1 MTRIKGLGFDF
12 GREFLLGKD
21 SGYVQKAQ
29 NGLYFFMSSYHK
41 FLTGVQMDS
50 QTWMMLSEKYLA
62 PTYARYPIVL
72 VKGRGTRLWDM
83 DGREYLDFVSGLAV
97 CNLGHCHP
105 KVVKAIQDQAE
116 KLIHVS
122 NFYYIE
128 PQIRLA
134 SLLCQYSFADNVF
147 FSNSGAEANEGG
159 IKLARK
165 HAKEK
170 MRGDRYEI
178 ITMEHSF
185 HGRTLATL
193 TATAQEKFH
202 KGYSPLMPGFKY
214 VPFNDPEAVK
224 NAIDSKTCAV
234 LVEPIQG
241 EGGVNCPSEGYLK
254 TLRKIC
260 DETEILLI
268 FDEVQVGMGR
278 TGKLFAYEHE
288 GVEPDMLTLA
298 KSLAGGVPIGALLI
312 KKEIAE
318 SFKPGDHASTFGGNP
333 LATAA
338 GVAALTAIL
347 EEGMLENCK
356 KVGDYFFYKLKEMKG
371 RFPFIHEVRGR
382 GLIIGMELKVD
393 GSSIVKEMMGRGILI
408 NCTMGNV
415 LRFLPPLIVT
425 QEEVDQMVRGLE
437 EVFQGIA
444 C

>member
-1 MTRIKGLGFDF
+1 
-12 GREFLLGKD
+12 
-21 SGYVQKAQ
+21 
-29 NGLYFFMSSYHK
+29 
-41 FLTGVQMDS
+41 MDS
-50 QTWMMLSEKYLA
+50 HTWMMLSEKYVA

-105 KVVKAIQDQAE
+105 KVVKAIQDQAQR
-116 KLIHVS
+116 LIHVS

-128 PQIRLA
+128 PQIQLA
-134 SLLCQYSFADNVF
+134 SLLCQLSFADKVF
-147 FSNSGAEANEGG
+147 FCNSGAEANEGAM
-159 IKLARK
+159 KLARK
-165 HAKEK
+165 YAKGK
-170 MRGDRYEI
+170 MEGDRYEI
-178 ITMEHSF
+178 ITMERSF

-202 KGYSPLMPGFKY
+202 EGFSPLMPGFKY
-214 VPFNDPEAVK
+214 VPFNDPMAVK

-241 EGGVNCPSEGYLK
+241 EGGVNCPAEGYLRA
-254 TLRKIC
+254 LREIC
-260 DETEILLI
+260 DEREILLI

-312 KKEIAE
+312 KKKIAE

-347 EEGMLENCK
+347 EEGMLENCQK
-356 KVGDYFFYKLKEMKG
+356 MGDYFLTRLRETQEE
-371 RFPFIHEVRGR
+371 FPFVKEVRGK
-382 GLIIGMELKVD
+382 GLILGMELKID
-393 GSSIVKEMMGRGILI
+393 GSPIVNEMLKKNILI

-425 QEEVDQMVRGLE
+425 KEEVDQMVRGLE
-437 EVFQGIA
+437 EIFQGIA

>member
-1 MTRIKGLGFDF
+1 
-12 GREFLLGKD
+12 
-21 SGYVQKAQ
+21 
-29 NGLYFFMSSYHK
+29 
-41 FLTGVQMDS
+41 MDS
-50 QTWMMLSEKYLA
+50 QTWMRLSEKYVA
-62 PTYARYPIVL
+62 HTYARYPIL
-72 VKGRGTRLWDM
+72 LIRGEGTRVWDM
-83 DGREYLDFVSGLAV
+83 DGKEYLDFVSGLAV

-105 KVVKAIQDQAE
+105 KVVKALQDQSE

-134 SLLCQYSFADNVF
+134 SLLCEHSFADKVF
-147 FSNSGAEANEGG
+147 FCNSGAEANEGAM
-159 IKLARK
+159 KLARK
-165 HAKEK
+165 YANEK
-170 MRGDRYEI
+170 VEGDRYEI
-178 ITMEHSF
+178 ITMERSF

-193 TATAQEKFH
+193 TATAQKKFH

-214 VPFNDPEAVK
+214 VPFDDPGAVR

-234 LVEPIQG
+234 MVEPIQG

-254 TLRKIC
+254 ALREIC
-260 DETEILLI
+260 DEKGILLI

-288 GVEPDMLTLA
+288 GVKPDMLTLA

-312 KKEIAE
+312 KEGVAE
-318 SFKPGDHASTFGGNP
+318 SFEPGDHASTFGGNP

-347 EEGMLENCK
+347 EEGMLENCQ
-356 KVGDYFFYKLKEMKG
+356 KVGSYFFSRLEEMGK
-371 RFPFIHEVRGR
+371 RFPFIQEVRGK
-382 GLIIGMELKVD
+382 GLILGIELKME
-393 GSSIVKEMMGRGILI
+393 GNSIVKEMMQKGFLI

-425 QEEVDQMVRGLE
+425 KEEVDQVVKALE
-437 EVFQGIA
+437 EVFKGVSYSSE
-444 C
+444 

>member
-1 MTRIKGLGFDF
+1 M
-12 GREFLLGKD
+12 
-21 SGYVQKAQ
+21 A
-29 NGLYFFMSSYHK
+29 
-41 FLTGVQMDS
+41 
-50 QTWMMLSEKYLA
+50 LSEQYIA
-62 PTYARYPIVL
+62 NTYARYPILL
-72 VKGRGTRLWDM
+72 VRGKGTRVWDLE
-83 DGREYLDFVSGLAV
+83 GEEYLDFVSGLAV

-128 PQIRLA
+128 PQIQLA
-134 SLLCQYSFADNVF
+134 SLLCKHSFADKVF
-147 FSNSGAEANEGG
+147 FCNSGAEANEGAM
-159 IKLARK
+159 KLARK
-165 HAKEK
+165 YAKEK
-170 MRGDRYEI
+170 ISKDRHEI
-178 ITMEHSF
+178 ITMERSF

-193 TATAQEKFH
+193 TATGQEKFH
-202 KGYSPLMPGFKY
+202 KGYEPLMPGFKY
-214 VPFNDPEAVK
+214 VPFNDIRAVK

-234 LVEPIQG
+234 MLEPIQG

-254 TLRKIC
+254 ALREIC
-260 DETEILLI
+260 DEKGLLLI

-278 TGKLFAYEHE
+278 TGKLFAYEHD

-312 KKEIAE
+312 KKGIAD

-347 EEGMLENCK
+347 EEGMLENCQK
-356 KVGDYFFYKLKEMKG
+356 MGDYFLSQLEEIKG
-371 RFPFIHEVRGR
+371 KFPFVKEVRGK
-382 GLIIGMELKVD
+382 GLILGMELKID
-393 GSSIVKEMMGRGILI
+393 GSSIVNEMLKKKILI

-425 QEEVDQMVRGLE
+425 KEEIDRVVKTLE
-437 EVFQGIA
+437 EVFNTINNSQ
-444 C
+444 